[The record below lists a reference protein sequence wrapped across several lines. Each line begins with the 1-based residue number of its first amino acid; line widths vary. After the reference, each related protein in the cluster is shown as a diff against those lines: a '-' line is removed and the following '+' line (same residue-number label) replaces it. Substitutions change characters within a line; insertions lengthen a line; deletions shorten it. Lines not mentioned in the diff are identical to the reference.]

1 MSPLTIALIDWC
13 SYLPE
18 YLGRDYLSA
27 RAFLPADEL

>member
-1 MSPLTIALIDWC
+1 MTSIGTG
-13 SYLPE
+13 SYRLE